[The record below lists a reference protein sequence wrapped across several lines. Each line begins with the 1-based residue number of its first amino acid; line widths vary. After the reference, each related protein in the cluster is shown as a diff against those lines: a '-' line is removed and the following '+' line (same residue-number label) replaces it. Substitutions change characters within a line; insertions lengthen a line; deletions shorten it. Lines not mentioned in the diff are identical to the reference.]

1 MFNRSQQSL
10 ATCVGIHHHHG
21 LLCFSR
27 SLGVGG
33 AEVQLAAAAALPLA
47 RWRPVPCA
55 GCVVLCCAGDQVGEW
70 QRRRRGKADS
80 AFFTSIMLSFFC
92 RTPPA
97 LCFVRSATFVAVRSL
112 SLLRS
117 LASLLVVVA
126 VDDGRVWHGFFFFW
140 GFLGLKPFHR
150 DFDHDTE
157 QRTGEEL

>member
-1 MFNRSQQSL
+1 MRRRGAGRRRQPFCVQSQQSL
-10 ATCVGIHHHHG
+10 ATCVGIHHHG

-47 RWRPVPCA
+47 RWQPVPCA
-55 GCVVLCCAGDQVGEW
+55 GCVALCWLVINSESGKEEEEVKLT
-70 QRRRRGKADS
+70 RRSSPSLCLG
-80 AFFTSIMLSFFC
+80 FFFC

-97 LCFVRSATFVAVRSL
+97 LFFARSATFVAVRSL

-126 VDDGRVWHGFFFFW
+126 VDDGRVWLWHGIFSSG
-140 GFLGLKPFHR
+140 GFL
-150 DFDHDTE
+150 D
-157 QRTGEEL
+157 